1 MYGPSLLDVVNALGG
16 SGREIAKALTG
27 SVNAGTDLSQL
38 TGAGA
43 LRVENLDPVLFSVTV
58 ENKHFDLF
66 NRLLPNKR
74 ESFSLLDQ
82 QIIKKGTGG
91 FPGSAV
97 STETATGRPERQG
110 DYERLLTQLG
120 VFADYRNVGVV
131 TGIQGLLQQQAGATN
146 FSTVAEENVNA
157 ALTLLETVE
166 WSCFYADRGVNDL
179 EINGLLAQINAAQ
192 ATSTVQNLIDLR
204 GGYFTDHEQIAKLA
218 ANIARRPQFGQA
230 DLLYTSTACKGDLDN
245 CLISGYRVNLDSAV
259 PNTVTGVP
267 MKGIRYSA
275 AGIGEGYMDLV
286 PHAYIEEDKL
296 PVCVQAPNSV
306 GPQGPPAAVAASAAN
321 LTSSMFVASQSG
333 NYYYA
338 VEACQPGQVS
348 ALTFIPAA
356 VAVSAGEA
364 VTLAITPS
372 AANTETDYRIYRGRL
387 NGTNQPDDVRLIA
400 RVAKATNGTTTFVDY
415 NQVIPGT
422 SEAFMLTSAP
432 QKRALTWIQM
442 LPLTQYPLAQT
453 DLSIRWAVLLLGA
466 LRIPDARK
474 HGVITNILP
483 KNAAWRPFNV

>member
-1 MYGPSLLDVVNALGG
+1 MNPSFLDIVNALGG
-16 SGREIAKALTG
+16 SGRDVAKALTG
-27 SVNAGTDLSQL
+27 SVNAGTNLADLS
-38 TGAGA
+38 GAGA

-110 DYERLLTQLG
+110 DYERLLTELG
-120 VFADYRNVGVV
+120 VFVDYRNVGVV

-166 WSCFYADRGVNDL
+166 WSCFYGDRSVNNL
-179 EINGLLAQINAAQ
+179 EIQGLLTQIQAAESNNVIDMRGAGFVDHTQ
-192 ATSTVQNLIDLR
+192 LAT
-204 GGYFTDHEQIAKLA
+204 LA
-218 ANIARRPQFGQA
+218 ANIAKRPQFGNA
-230 DLLYTSTACKGDLDN
+230 DLLYLSTGAKGDLDD

-286 PHAYIEEDKL
+286 PHAYVEEDKL
-296 PVCVQAPNSV
+296 PVMVQAPNSV
-306 GPQGPPAAVAASAAN
+306 GPQGPPTSVAAVAAAGPA
-321 LTSSMFVASQSG
+321 ASQWTAPQG
-333 NYYYA
+333 GAYFYA
-338 VEACQPGQVS
+338 VEACQPGQISV
-348 ALTFIPAA
+348 LTFIPSA

-364 VTLAITPS
+364 VTLTITQS
-372 AANTETDYRIYRGRL
+372 GAGTETDYRVYRGRL
-387 NGTNQPDDVRLIA
+387 NGTNAPDDVRLIA
-400 RVAKATNGTTTFVDY
+400 RIANTGVTTTFVDL

-422 SEAFMLTSAP
+422 SEAFMLTSSPA
-432 QKRALTWIQM
+432 KRAMTWIQM

-466 LRIPDARK
+466 LRIPDGRK

-483 KNAAWRPFNV
+483 KNAMWRPFNV